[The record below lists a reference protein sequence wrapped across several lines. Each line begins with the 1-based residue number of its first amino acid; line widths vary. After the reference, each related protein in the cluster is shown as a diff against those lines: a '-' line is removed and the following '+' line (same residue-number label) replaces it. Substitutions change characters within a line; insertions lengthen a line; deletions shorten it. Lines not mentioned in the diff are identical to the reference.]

1 MVPNPHSRAAALLAL
16 ALASWLCML
25 SGCAS
30 RAAHSRQPDSTP
42 TVDFCDLLR
51 DPAKYE
57 GMKVT
62 VRASLR
68 TDFEYDEVFCMNCL
82 ALGRTWP
89 EFVGEDAWEGP
100 KRPLRKLP
108 SSGIVTATFDGVFE
122 SRTGAYGHMNL
133 YRFQFRVTSM
143 RDVSVIYR
151 GSTPP
156 QRLPPEIQA
165 KFCH

>member
-1 MVPNPHSRAAALLAL
+1 MRSAKSAP
-16 ALASWLCML
+16 
-25 SGCAS
+25 AS
-30 RAAHSRQPDSTP
+30 RAPVP
-42 TVDFCDLLR
+42 TVRFCDLVR
-51 DPAKYE
+51 NPTKYE

-68 TDFEYDEVFCMNCL
+68 TDFEFDEIFCMNCL

-89 EFVGEDAWEGP
+89 EFVGEDAWEGS
-100 KRPLRKLP
+100 KRPLKKLP
-108 SSGIVTATFDGVFE
+108 SAGIINATFDGVFE

-133 YRFQFRVTSM
+133 YRFQLRVTSM

-156 QRLPPEIQA
+156 QRLPANIQA
-165 KFCH
+165 KMCH